1 MFVSSQTFYKFIY
14 IVRTQYLAKRNYSQF
29 KMENTLINQL
39 KTDFQAIIQ
48 NLNGSATKPFN
59 QIRKAAFESFE
70 KLGFPTPK
78 NEEWKYSNVKSL
90 TNTTFNF
97 HAKSTISAQDIDKMP
112 IPNLEGNILYF
123 INGIFDRSLST
134 IVSDEKELQI
144 HTFDEAQ
151 KTSAQKFDQ
160 YFNTN
165 SDEAI
170 NAFSAL
176 NTAFSENGILINVP
190 DNKVVEQPVILRF
203 INDARAEN
211 VAAQP
216 RVLIV
221 VGKNSELQIAEAY
234 RTFGDNETFTNTYTE
249 IFVAESANV
258 HYYKVQNESDQ
269 SHHIGTTA
277 VLQKSKSVFTANTVT
292 ANGGFTRNN
301 LNIKV
306 DGEYAEANMFGLYM
320 PNGSQHIDNH
330 TVVDHMLP
338 NSNSNEFYKGI
349 LKDKSTGVFNGKIF
363 VREDAQKTNAFQSC
377 KNVLASTEATMNTK
391 PQLEIWADDVKC
403 SHGTTTGQLN
413 DEALFYMQS
422 RGISKPAA
430 KSLLMLAFAQD
441 VIDKFEI
448 ASIKEYLQGL
458 IEEKISNS

>member
-1 MFVSSQTFYKFIY
+1 
-14 IVRTQYLAKRNYSQF
+14 
-29 KMENTLINQL
+29 MENILTNQL
-39 KTDFQAIIQ
+39 KSDFLSFTQ
-48 NLNGSATKPFN
+48 NLNGSAVKPFN
-59 QIRKAAFESFE
+59 QIRKAAFDTFD
-70 KLGFPTPK
+70 KLGFPTVK
-78 NEEWKYSNVKSL
+78 HEEWKYSNVKEL
-90 TNTTFNF
+90 TNKSFNF
-97 HAKSTISAQDIDKMP
+97 NAKSAISATDIDKMP

-123 INGIFDRSLST
+123 INGVFNKDLSK
-134 IVSDEKELQI
+134 IVSPENELQI
-144 HTFDEAQ
+144 LNFEEAQ
-151 KTSAQKFDQ
+151 KSSIQKFDT

-165 SDEAI
+165 SDAAI

-176 NTAFSENGILINVP
+176 NTAYSDNGILINVP
-190 DNKVVEQPVILRF
+190 DNKVVEQPIILRF
-203 INDARAEN
+203 INDARVEN
-211 VAAQP
+211 VASQP
-216 RVLIV
+216 RILVV
-221 VGKNSELQIAEAY
+221 VGKHSELQIAEAF
-234 RTFGDNETFTNTYTE
+234 RTFGENETFTNTYTE
-249 IFVAESANV
+249 IFVAEEANV
-258 HYYKVQNESDQ
+258 HYYKVQNESDN

-292 ANGGFTRNN
+292 ANGGFVRNN

-330 TVVDHMLP
+330 TVVDHIMP

-363 VREDAQKTNAFQSC
+363 VRQDAQKTNAFQSC
-377 KNVLASTEATMNTK
+377 KNVLASTDATMNTK

-413 DEALFYMQS
+413 DDALFYMQS
-422 RGISKPAA
+422 RGISKAAA

-448 ASIKEYLQGL
+448 ESIKNYLQGL
-458 IEEKISNS
+458 IEEKIYNS

>member
-1 MFVSSQTFYKFIY
+1 
-14 IVRTQYLAKRNYSQF
+14 
-29 KMENTLINQL
+29 MENKLHTQL
-39 KTDFQAIIQ
+39 KADFQAVTQ
-48 NLNGSATKPFN
+48 NLNGSSLKPNN
-59 QIRKAAFESFE
+59 QIRKIAFDKFE
-70 KLGFPTPK
+70 QLGIPTIK
-78 NEEWKYSNVKSL
+78 HEEWKYSSL
-90 TNTTFNF
+90 KNLSNTEYNF
-97 HAKSTISAQDIDKMP
+97 HAKPLVTSKDIENMP

-123 INGIFDRSLST
+123 INGVFDRSLST
-134 IVSDEKELQI
+134 IVSEETELQI
-144 HTFDEAQ
+144 QTFVEAE
-151 KTSAQKFDQ
+151 KISNNSLER

-165 SDEAI
+165 TDANENSLT
-170 NAFSAL
+170 AL
-176 NTAFSENGILINVP
+176 NTAYSENGIFINVP

-203 INDARAEN
+203 INDAQNEN
-211 VAAQP
+211 VASQP
-216 RVLIV
+216 RILIV
-221 VGKNSELQIAEAY
+221 VGQNSQLQIAEAY
-234 RTFGDNETFTNTYTE
+234 RTFGEKETFTNAFTE

-258 HYYKVQNESDQ
+258 HYYKVQNEANN
-269 SHHIGTTA
+269 SHHIGTTS

-292 ANGGFTRNN
+292 ANGGFVRNN
-301 LNIKV
+301 LNIKI
-306 DGEYAEANMFGLYM
+306 DGQYAEANMFGLYM
-320 PNGSQHIDNH
+320 PNGKQHVDNH

-377 KNVLASTEATMNTK
+377 KNVLASTDATMNTK

-448 ASIKEYLQGL
+448 EPIKIYLQGL
-458 IEEKISNS
+458 IEEKIYNS